1 MKRIYIHEINCVLNL
16 RKKLLKLTV
25 DFLLYQEILKKKKK
39 NIIINSI
46 LFIHVT
52 TLIYYIYSKTKAELE
67 H

>member
-25 DFLLYQEILKKKKK
+25 DFLLYQEILKKKK

-46 LFIHVT
+46 LFIHAT